1 LTNILIRRFF
11 MATGDLSVKTKNRV
25 PDTDTVDFKTKIE
38 TLLKLAVIPDVNIL
52 APKVSVKNGT
62 LTLGGIVD
70 AYWKRAYIAKV
81 VSSELPGRVV
91 ENALSVIPPGEG
103 DFPAEQHPV
112 KEPEIFRQARARLK

>member
-1 LTNILIRRFF
+1 
-11 MATGDLSVKTKNRV
+11 
-25 PDTDTVDFKTKIE
+25 
-38 TLLKLAVIPDVNIL
+38 
-52 APKVSVKNGT
+52 VSVKNGT